1 MRIWKNVGACRQDI
15 FCGEN
20 GKMAVREDFDKW
32 VQQIITSNVGF
43 QNAAISIFNIKPPFC
58 ICIYLVIT
66 KFLLFNQQTKIQ
78 SVLQTS
84 DLVLFW
90 LDLKVCNILL
100 SLLHKQKIKI
110 GVSLVEIRDQW
121 FIMRLVGWV
130 YLVFL
135 SCLLSSYNIFWI
147 FIFHLLTL
155 RNWPAHVYHM

>member
-58 ICIYLVIT
+58 ICISFVT
-66 KFLLFNQQTKIQ
+66 TEFLLFNRYHKNLICVTNIR
-78 SVLQTS
+78 LGT
-84 DLVLFW
+84 FW

-130 YLVFL
+130 SLVFL